1 MAVLKVLSFSSNKS
15 YGYHWIDNRYA
26 CASSIGTYIGTY
38 THIDSHFQGWTM
50 SPWVDVGS
58 MITIIKT

>member
-1 MAVLKVLSFSSNKS
+1 MSYNMAVLKVLSFSYNKS
-15 YGYHWIDNRYA
+15 YGYHWIDMHVRVVYRY
-26 CASSIGTYIGTY
+26 IHTL
-38 THIDSHFQGWTM
+38 IDSHFQGWTM